1 MIIPDGT
8 VLSLPPP
15 QPAPGSWLRRALAG
29 TDPQTAQAPEARA
42 FGWLNREGDVPRHR
56 LSGED
61 IAAIEASLSRGGLWA
76 IRGYRTCPFCPRQG
90 IGPTRYA
97 SDSCEWHLGDRSV
110 AVADDEGRLWVGPDL
125 VLHYATEHGYGPG
138 FAMRPAPTALVRAL
152 DRRCPELVLL
162 A

>member
-8 VLSLPPP
+8 VLILPPP
-15 QPAPGSWLRRALAG
+15 LPAQGSWLRRALVG
-29 TDPQTAQAPEARA
+29 TDHRTAQTPEARA
-42 FGWLNREGDVPRHR
+42 FGWLSRDDDVPRRR

-97 SDSCEWHLGDRSV
+97 SDTSGVW
-110 AVADDEGRLWVGPDL
+110 
-125 VLHYATEHGYGPG
+125 AT
-138 FAMRPAPTALVRAL
+138 AQ
-152 DRRCPELVLL
+152 
-162 A
+162 